1 MVDINLDAPFRVRV
15 NRTGRRTYSREYK
28 REIIEECSVPGASV
42 AGVALSHRINAN
54 VVRKWLRQAEGAT
67 LGARVRMVPV
77 VVAPAAAVSAS
88 AGSDSSVRQANERAA
103 GVIDIQFERVHV
115 RVRGSVDDRALRT
128 IVETL
133 AAR

>member
-28 REIIEECSVPGASV
+28 REIVEECSVPGASV

-54 VVRKWLRQAEGAT
+54 VVRKWLRQAQGVTPGAK
-67 LGARVRMVPV
+67 VRMVPV
-77 VVAPAAAVSAS
+77 VLASAAAGSPS
-88 AGSDSSVRQANERAA
+88 AGPDSSLRQANERAA
-103 GVIDIQFERVHV
+103 GVIEIEFERVRV

-128 IVETL
+128 ILEAL
-133 AAR
+133 AGR